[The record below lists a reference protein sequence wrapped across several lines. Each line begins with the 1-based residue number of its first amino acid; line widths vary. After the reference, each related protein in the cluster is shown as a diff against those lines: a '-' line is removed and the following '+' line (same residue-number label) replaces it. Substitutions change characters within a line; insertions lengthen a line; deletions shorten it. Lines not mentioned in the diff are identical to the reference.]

1 MKLKTIGDPMSE
13 LNIRRRLRYI
23 SESKSPSGIL
33 YVNEEWVKE
42 DPALQ
47 EAVRRFDWVIVRKH
61 RV

>member
-13 LNIRRRLRYI
+13 LNIRRRFRYI
-23 SESKSPSGIL
+23 SELKPPGGVL
-33 YVNEEWVKE
+33 HLNEEWVKD

-47 EAVRRFDWVIVRKH
+47 EAVRRLDWVIVRKH